1 MAARPPVHHLPP
13 LLVPALALYRSKL
26 ATACGQRFRG
36 LRLYGSR
43 ARGEHG
49 AQSDVDLQVLIEGL
63 TFADWR
69 EAVFLSSDVG
79 VETDLL
85 LSAHPCDPSRYR
97 ALVERAQPFFAAV
110 EREGILA

>member
-1 MAARPPVHHLPP
+1 MSAARPLPLP
-13 LLVPALALYRSKL
+13 LAPALDLYRNKL
-26 ATACGQRFRG
+26 AIAFGPRFRG
-36 LRLYGSR
+36 LRLYGSW
-43 ARGEHG
+43 ARGEQS
-49 AQSDVDLQVLIEGL
+49 AESDVDLLVLIEGL

-85 LSAHPCDPSRYR
+85 LSAHPCDPLRYQ

-110 EREGILA
+110 EREGIPA